1 MGIRNR
7 MTESVPTRM
16 NEQDKIALNERA
28 ARADRLVEK
37 WARIPEIGSGLKAM
51 DEKRAHNLAI
61 LLENQAKH
69 MSRLTE
75 TQFSGSYGAT
85 PENMIRLVRLA
96 YPNSIRDKIFTD
108 FAMETAKDSVKYLE
122 PVYSTQAGNRDN
134 AGPGGVPV
142 AMPGQTVPT
151 YESAFAE
158 HPQEVGWGAVTGA
171 GPYVF
176 TFASDE
182 FGASGVNL
190 VDGYTVLFDNT
201 GNVIA
206 VQQKIGTWL
215 FAASAGTGPTVT
227 GPVAGAYTYT
237 AGSGATAVLTAGTAK
252 GQARYNSELDTAG
265 TYLGSVELIM
275 KDYQFKPR
283 PVTLGVS
290 WTELAALTLDT
301 TVGVSTEETLMD
313 AAAQEIKKS
322 LDFRAV
328 KLAYQVAKANG
339 STLTTF
345 DAEAGAGTDDSYV
358 HTAQTVSQSIEKI
371 GDDMLNT
378 ILRGGVSR
386 IVGGPKAIT
395 YLRLN
400 AGFTTKGAQ
409 PRIGGHQVGEIYGI
423 PVFKV
428 PSSVIPEDE
437 LLCVWKNENNE
448 ADVFLAFGTLVP
460 FYATPIWT
468 NPANF
473 THSAGLAYFGDSVI
487 LQKRYAALIKITNI
501 R

>member
-1 MGIRNR
+1 MGIRNKMTESAPVR
-7 MTESVPTRM
+7 MTEADRV
-16 NEQDKIALNERA
+16 ALTERA

-51 DEKRAHNLAI
+51 NEKQAQNLAI
-61 LLENQAKH
+61 LLENQARH
-69 MSRLTE
+69 MSKLTE
-75 TQFSGSYGAT
+75 TQFSGAYSAT

-108 FAMETAKDSVKYLE
+108 FAMETAKDSVKYLD

-134 AGPGGVPV
+134 AGPGGIPA
-142 AMPGQTVPT
+142 AMPGSTVPT
-151 YESAFAE
+151 YESPFADA
-158 HPQEVGWGAVTGA
+158 PQEVGWGAVTGA
-171 GPYVF
+171 GPYVY
-176 TFASDE
+176 TFAANE

-190 VDGYTVLFDNT
+190 IDGYTVLMDNT
-201 GNVIA
+201 GNVVA

-215 FAASAGTGPTVT
+215 FAASAGSGATVT
-227 GPVAGAYTYT
+227 GPVSGAYTLT
-237 AGSGATAVLTAGTAK
+237 LGSGSTASITAGTAQ

-265 TYLGSVELIM
+265 TYLGSVELVM
-275 KDYQFKPR
+275 RDYQFKPR

-290 WTELAALTLDT
+290 WTELAALTLDS

-328 KLAYQVAKANG
+328 RLAYQVAKSNG
-339 STLTTF
+339 STITTF

-358 HTAQTVSQSIEKI
+358 HTAQTISQAVEKI

-386 IVGGPKAIT
+386 IVGGPKAVT

-400 AGFTTKGAQ
+400 AGFKTTGAQ
-409 PRIGGHQVGEIYGI
+409 PRIGGHQVGELYGI

-428 PSSVIPEDE
+428 PSSIIPEDE
-437 LLCVWKNENNE
+437 IGRAHV
-448 ADVFLAFGTLVP
+448 
-460 FYATPIWT
+460 
-468 NPANF
+468 
-473 THSAGLAYFGDSVI
+473 
-487 LQKRYAALIKITNI
+487 
-501 R
+501 